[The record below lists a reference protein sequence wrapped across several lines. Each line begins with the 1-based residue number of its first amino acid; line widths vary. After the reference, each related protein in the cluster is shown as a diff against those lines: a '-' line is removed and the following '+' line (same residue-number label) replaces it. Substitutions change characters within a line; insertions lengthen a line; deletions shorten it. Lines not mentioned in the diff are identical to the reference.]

1 MSIRFRLNSIE
12 LATDGGTVKHSFSGP
27 LTVLTGPVGVGK
39 STLFELV
46 KHALGGTARIA
57 PVARDH
63 ITHVQIEVQIA
74 DQTLRLSR
82 WITGPKA
89 AEIEIHDVL
98 ENIALG
104 SFPVSPGKGG
114 DASTTA
120 SSVLLTAM
128 GLPTDVVAT
137 SKTRTSRITFNN
149 VWSFIYVEQ
158 REIDRSVARNNDTYL
173 EPARKTT
180 FELLFG
186 LTDSTVLKL
195 REQVLK
201 SQETLNLAM
210 NEERAV
216 MSFLDDSR
224 VRTQREAVA
233 AAEAAERD
241 RAAAEAQLA
250 SLQTDA
256 NALRGQVGVVR
267 DLLLQARERLAQLT
281 SQQRELD
288 IAGDEQ
294 TRMLRRLRDRVIEA
308 ERGEQASQILAPIE
322 FVICPRC
329 AQSITDRAHDK
340 DACRLC
346 LQPEPRLDPRE
357 APTSTEAEQV
367 TSQLLEVETLLT
379 FTDRERSSVEAR
391 INVARDDL
399 MKLEALLDERT
410 RDFVSPRLEQYAD
423 AAAALA
429 RSDEV
434 LSAMEGVLRQW
445 DRVNDLKLTRVAA
458 EEMVAQAKSSLK
470 VAADSLASVRSELLS
485 ALSSGYQ
492 EMVTRLGVP
501 TVERAYIDTKN
512 YLPFA
517 NGDRFDRISTGGIT
531 TALVTAYWLTVLA
544 TALRERETK
553 YPTLLIIDTP
563 RKSIGVQNAQMAD
576 ELYRQLDTLASAY
589 GNRMQVIVADNDI
602 PKDISKRWQ
611 DLRFDY
617 EHPTVPSVPHPGPAG
632 VTPLDVDEA

>member
-1 MSIRFRLNSIE
+1 VSIRFRLNSIE
-12 LATDGGTVKHSFSGP
+12 LATDGGPVKHSFSGP

-39 STLFELV
+39 STLFELI

-63 ITHVQIEVQIA
+63 ITHVKVELEIA

-82 WITGPKA
+82 WITGPKSGQV
-89 AEIEIHDVL
+89 EIHDVL
-98 ENIALG
+98 ADNALG
-104 SFPVSPGKGG
+104 SFPVSPDKGG
-114 DASTTA
+114 DASGTA
-120 SSVLLTAM
+120 SSALLTAM

-137 SKTRTSRITFNN
+137 SKTRTARITFNN

-158 REIDRSVARNNDTYL
+158 REIDRSVARNNDSYL
-173 EPARKTT
+173 EPGRKTT

-195 REQVLK
+195 REQVLQ
-201 SQETLNLAM
+201 SQNTLNLALT
-210 NEERAV
+210 EERAV
-216 MSFLDDSR
+216 MSFLADSR
-224 VRTQREAVA
+224 VRTQHDAVA
-233 AAEAAERD
+233 AAQAAERD
-241 RAAAEAQLA
+241 RAVAEAQLA
-250 SLQTDA
+250 SLQSDA
-256 NALRGQVGVVR
+256 DAVRGQVGVVR
-267 DLLLQARERLAQLT
+267 DLLLQAREQLSELQ
-281 SQQRELD
+281 SQQREVD
-288 IAGDEQ
+288 IASDEQ
-294 TRMLRRLRDRVIEA
+294 MRMLRQLRDRAAEA
-308 ERGEQASQILAPIE
+308 ERGKQASEILAPIE

-329 AQSITDRAHDK
+329 AQSITDRAHD
-340 DACRLC
+340 DGTCRLC
-346 LQPEPRLDPRE
+346 LQPEPKLDSLDQ
-357 APTSTEAEQV
+357 PTSTETERV
-367 TSQLLEVETLLT
+367 TSQIHEVETLLT
-379 FTDRERSSVEAR
+379 FTTLERSSVESRVA
-391 INVARDDL
+391 VARDDL
-399 MKLEALLDERT
+399 MKLEALLDART
-410 RDFVSPRLEQYAD
+410 REFVSPRLEQYAD

-445 DRVNDLKLTRVAA
+445 DRANDLKLSRVTA
-458 EEMVAQAKSSLK
+458 EEALAQAKSSLK
-470 VAADSLASVRSELLS
+470 VASDSLASVRSELLESLS
-485 ALSSGYQ
+485 AGYQ
-492 EMVTRLGVP
+492 EMVARLGVP
-501 TVERAYIDTKN
+501 TVERAYIDSKN

-544 TALRERETK
+544 TALRERQTK

-563 RKSIGVQNAQMAD
+563 RKSIGAQNAQMAD

-589 GNRMQVIVADNDI
+589 GNRMQVIIADNDI